1 MKKIFFILILFIII
15 PLCTYAQTEREILLE
30 IVKQQATNN
39 AKIDAM
45 QKQMDVRFDAMQKQ
59 TDTRFDAVDKRFDD
73 GNKRIDILLYVMM
86 GILGGLFGVIGFI
99 VWDRQISMKP
109 LLQENKDLAKEVK
122 ELKESQAREAKEL
135 RELKKEQIKTMNILK
150 KIIEI
155 EPRFAGTL

>member
-1 MKKIFFILILFIII
+1 MKKLFSILILFIII
-15 PLCTYAQTEREILLE
+15 PLCAFAQTERDILLE

-45 QKQMDVRFDAMQKQ
+45 QKQMDTRFDSMQKQ
-59 TDTRFDAVDKRFDD
+59 IDTRFDAADKRFDD
-73 GNKRIDILLYVMM
+73 ANKRVDILLYVML

-109 LLQENKDLAKEVK
+109 ILQENKDLAKEVK
-122 ELKESQAREAKEL
+122 ELKESQGQMAN
-135 RELKKEQIKTMNILK
+135 TLK

-155 EPRFAGTL
+155 EPRFAGIL

>member
-15 PLCTYAQTEREILLE
+15 PLCASAQTEREILLE

-45 QKQMDVRFDAMQKQ
+45 QKQMDVRFDAVDK
-59 TDTRFDAVDKRFDD
+59 RFEAVDKRFDD
-73 GNKRIDILLYVMM
+73 ANKRVDILLYVMM

>member
-1 MKKIFFILILFIII
+1 MKKLFFILILFIII
-15 PLCTYAQTEREILLE
+15 PLCASAQTERDILLE

-45 QKQMDVRFDAMQKQ
+45 QKQMDTRFDSMQKQ
-59 TDTRFDAVDKRFDD
+59 MDTRFDAADKRFDD
-73 GNKRIDILLYVMM
+73 ANKRVDILLYVML

-122 ELKESQAREAKEL
+122 ELKEEMQTN
-135 RELKKEQIKTMNILK
+135 QTKTMNTLK

-155 EPRFAGTL
+155 EPRFAGIL

>member
-1 MKKIFFILILFIII
+1 MKKLFFILILFIII
-15 PLCTYAQTEREILLE
+15 PLCASAQTEREILLE

-45 QKQMDVRFDAMQKQ
+45 QKQMDTRFDAMDKRFEAMQKQMDVRFDAL
-59 TDTRFDAVDKRFDD
+59 D
-73 GNKRIDILLYVMM
+73 KRIDILLYVMM

-122 ELKESQAREAKEL
+122 
-135 RELKKEQIKTMNILK
+135 N
-150 KIIEI
+150 
-155 EPRFAGTL
+155 

>member
-1 MKKIFFILILFIII
+1 MKKLLFTLLLLL
-15 PLCTYAQTEREILLE
+15 PLCTYAQTERDILLE

-45 QKQMDVRFDAMQKQ
+45 QKQMDVRFDAVDK
-59 TDTRFDAVDKRFDD
+59 RFEAVDKRFDD
-73 GNKRIDILLYVMM
+73 ANKRVDILLYVML

-122 ELKESQAREAKEL
+122 ELKEEMQTN
-135 RELKKEQIKTMNILK
+135 QTKTMNTLK

>member
-1 MKKIFFILILFIII
+1 MKKLFFILILFIII

-45 QKQMDVRFDAMQKQ
+45 QKQMDVRFDAVDK
-59 TDTRFDAVDKRFDD
+59 RFEAVDKRFDD
-73 GNKRIDILLYVMM
+73 ANKRVDILLYVMM